1 MKLDELLVRRGVSRR
16 SALIAGASTLMAAG
30 TAGVVSLFSSETSSS
45 EASSAGTAS
54 PGAPSTGAP
63 SAGAAGGAPGR
74 AAGAPG
80 ALGRA
85 RSPVSSSYRLSPL
98 AGFAPVRPARTPVR
112 DEPFLRVGGL
122 GRTVVLT
129 FDDGP
134 DPRYTPEILR
144 TLGEHGLQA
153 MFFVCGNMAK
163 ANPDLLRRVSAEGHV
178 IGNHTWS
185 HPLLTRLSRSAVR
198 AEMERTSEIV
208 EKTCGERPAWFRAP
222 YGAWNREAY
231 RFGAEL
237 GMEPMAWTVDT
248 LDWRSPGV
256 GAIADTVEKEA
267 SPGAV
272 VLSHDAGG
280 NRSQSVQALR
290 RYLPRLL
297 EEGYHVAVPRRRAV

>member
-1 MKLDELLVRRGVSRR
+1 MLSRRGALLAAA
-16 SALIAGASTLMAAG
+16 SAFAAVG
-30 TAGVVSLFSSETSSS
+30 TTGVVSRFSSS
-45 EASSAGTAS
+45 GT
-54 PGAPSTGAP
+54 P
-63 SAGAAGGAPGR
+63 SAETAGGASGR

-80 ALGRA
+80 ARGGPH
-85 RSPVSSSYRLSPL
+85 SSVSSSYRLSPV
-98 AGFAPVRPARTPVR
+98 AGFAPQAGRPGRTPVR

-134 DPRYTPEILR
+134 DPRYTPQVLRILR
-144 TLGEHGLQA
+144 RHQIHA

-163 ANPDLLRRVSAEGHV
+163 ANPDLVRQMTDEGHEV
-178 IGNHTWS
+178 GNHTWS
-185 HPLLTRLSRSAVR
+185 HPLLTQLSRSSVR

-208 EKTCGERPAWFRAP
+208 ERTCGAPPAWFRAP
-222 YGAWNREAY
+222 YGAWNRDAY

-248 LDWRSPGV
+248 LDWRSPGAGV
-256 GAIADTVEKEA
+256 IASTVEEQA

-297 EEGYHVAVPRRRAV
+297 DEGYHVAVPRRRAV

>member
-16 SALIAGASTLMAAG
+16 SALVAGASALMAAG
-30 TAGVVSLFSSETSSS
+30 TAGVVSLFSSE
-45 EASSAGTAS
+45 S
-54 PGAPSTGAP
+54 PPTGVRSTGSRSTTAPSSGRP
-63 SAGAAGGAPGR
+63 PAGAAGGAPG
-74 AAGAPG
+74 ASGG
-80 ALGRA
+80 A
-85 RSPVSSSYRLSPL
+85 RSPVSSSYRLSPV

-144 TLGEHGLQA
+144 ILREHGLLA

-163 ANPDLLRRVSAEGHV
+163 ANPDLIRRVSAEGHV

-185 HPLLTRLSRSAVR
+185 HPLLTQLSRSAVR

-208 EKTCGERPAWFRAP
+208 EKTCGARPAWFRAP

-248 LDWRSPGV
+248 LDWTSPGV
-256 GAIADTVEKEA
+256 GAIASTVEKQA

>member
-1 MKLDELLVRRGVSRR
+1 MKMDRLLTRRG
-16 SALIAGASTLMAAG
+16 ALIAGASAFAAAG
-30 TAGVVSLFSSETSSS
+30 TAGLTSLL
-45 EASSAGTAS
+45 
-54 PGAPSTGAP
+54 STESP
-63 SAGAAGGAPGR
+63 SAEAAGGASGR

-80 ALGRA
+80 APGGA
-85 RSPVSSSYRLSPL
+85 RSSVSTSYRLSPV
-98 AGFAPVRPARTPVR
+98 AGFAPPATRPARTPVR

-134 DPRYTPEILR
+134 DPRYTPQVLKTLR
-144 TLGEHGLQA
+144 EHRIHA

-163 ANPDLLRRVSAEGHV
+163 ANPDLVRQMTDEGHV

-198 AEMERTSEIV
+198 SEMERTSEVV
-208 EKTCGERPAWFRAP
+208 EKTCGARPAWFRAP
-222 YGAWNREAY
+222 YGAWNRDAY

-248 LDWRSPGV
+248 LDWRAPGV
-256 GAIADTVEKEA
+256 GAITATVEKQA

-280 NRSQSVQALR
+280 NRTQSVQALR

-297 EEGYHVAVPRRRAV
+297 DEGYHIAVPRRRAV

>member
-1 MKLDELLVRRGVSRR
+1 MKLDELLDRRGVSRR
-16 SALIAGASTLMAAG
+16 SALIAGASALMAAG
-30 TAGVVSLFSSETSSS
+30 TAGVVSLFSSEAPAARTP
-45 EASSAGTAS
+45 SA
-54 PGAPSTGAP
+54 GAP
-63 SAGAAGGAPGR
+63 SAKAAGGAPGR
-74 AAGAPG
+74 AARAPG
-80 ALGRA
+80 ARGGV

-98 AGFAPVRPARTPVR
+98 AGFAPPAVKPARTPVR

-134 DPRYTPEILR
+134 DPRYTPEVLR
-144 TLGEHGLQA
+144 TLREHRLHA
-153 MFFVCGNMAK
+153 MFFVCGNMAE
-163 ANPDLLRRVSAEGHV
+163 ANPDLLRRMSAEGHV

-185 HPLLTRLSRSAVR
+185 HPLLTQLSRSAVR

-208 EKTCGERPAWFRAP
+208 EKSCGVRPAWFRAP

-248 LDWRSPGV
+248 LDWRTPGV
-256 GAIADTVEKEA
+256 GAIAATVEKEA

-297 EEGYHVAVPRRRAV
+297 DEGYHVAVPRRRAV

>member
-1 MKLDELLVRRGVSRR
+1 MLSRRG
-16 SALIAGASTLMAAG
+16 ALIAGASALAAAG
-30 TAGVVSLFSSETSSS
+30 TAGVTSLFSSTET
-45 EASSAGTAS
+45 
-54 PGAPSTGAP
+54 P
-63 SAGAAGGAPGR
+63 SAGAAGGTSGR
-74 AAGAPG
+74 AAGIPG
-80 ALGRA
+80 SPGGA
-85 RSPVSSSYRLSPL
+85 RSPVSSSYRLSPV
-98 AGFAPVRPARTPVR
+98 AGFAAPPGRPARTPVR

-134 DPRYTPEILR
+134 DPRYTPQVLKTLR
-144 TLGEHGLQA
+144 EHRIHA

-163 ANPDLLRRVSAEGHV
+163 AHPDLVRQMTEEGHV
-178 IGNHTWS
+178 VGNHTWS
-185 HPLLTRLSRSAVR
+185 HPLLTRLPRSAVR
-198 AEMERTSEIV
+198 GEMERTSEIV
-208 EKTCGERPAWFRAP
+208 ERTCGARPAWFRAP
-222 YGAWNREAY
+222 YGAWNRDAY

-248 LDWRSPGV
+248 LDWRTPGA
-256 GAIADTVEKEA
+256 GAIAARVEEQA

-297 EEGYHVAVPRRRAV
+297 DEGYHVAVPRRRAV

>member
-1 MKLDELLVRRGVSRR
+1 VS
-16 SALIAGASTLMAAG
+16 T
-30 TAGVVSLFSSETSSS
+30 
-45 EASSAGTAS
+45 
-54 PGAPSTGAP
+54 
-63 SAGAAGGAPGR
+63 
-74 AAGAPG
+74 
-80 ALGRA
+80 
-85 RSPVSSSYRLSPL
+85 SYRLSPV
-98 AGFAPVRPARTPVR
+98 AGFAPPASRPARTPVR

-134 DPRYTPEILR
+134 DPRYTPQVLKTLR
-144 TLGEHGLQA
+144 EHRIHA

-163 ANPDLLRRVSAEGHV
+163 ANPDLVKQMTDEGHV

-198 AEMERTSEIV
+198 SEMERTSEVV
-208 EKTCGERPAWFRAP
+208 EKTCGARPAWFRAP
-222 YGAWNREAY
+222 YGAWNRDAY

-248 LDWRSPGV
+248 LDWRTPGV
-256 GAIADTVEKEA
+256 GAIAATVEKQA

-297 EEGYHVAVPRRRAV
+297 DEGYHIAVPRRRAV